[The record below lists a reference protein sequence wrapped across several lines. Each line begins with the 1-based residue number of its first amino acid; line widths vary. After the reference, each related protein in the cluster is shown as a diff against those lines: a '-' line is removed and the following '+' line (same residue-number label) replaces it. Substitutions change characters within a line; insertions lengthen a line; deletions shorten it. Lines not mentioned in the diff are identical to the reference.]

1 MVMTLA
7 HMIANAPGGA
17 ERLRQLASVPFTPHA
32 ERVALIEQ
40 AASFEGLAK
49 FAAGY
54 LKPAPS
60 EDIARAMLIEIVP
73 LFDSRMAKMAKALRT
88 PGQHMKE
95 HGLRAAVKAVR
106 AKS

>member
-1 MVMTLA
+1 MTLA
-7 HMIANAPGGA
+7 HMLANAPGGA

-60 EDIARAMLIEIVP
+60 EDIARAILSEMVP
-73 LFDSRMAKMAKALRT
+73 RFDKQLAKAMRT

-95 HGLRAAVKAVR
+95 HGLRAAVRAVR

>member
-1 MVMTLA
+1 MTIA

-60 EDIARAMLIEIVP
+60 EDIARAILTEMVP
-73 LFDSRMAKMAKALRT
+73 RLDDQMA
-88 PGQHMKE
+88 E
-95 HGLRAAVKAVR
+95 AVR
-106 AKS
+106 GAKS

>member
-1 MVMTLA
+1 MTLA

-49 FAAGY
+49 FAATH

-60 EDIARAMLIEIVP
+60 NDIARAILAEMVP
-73 LFDSRMAKMAKALRT
+73 RFDDRMAEARRT
-88 PGQHMKE
+88 SGEHAKE

>member
-1 MVMTLA
+1 MTLA
-7 HMIANAPGGA
+7 HMIANAPCGA

-49 FAAGY
+49 FAAGRH
-54 LKPAPS
+54 L
-60 EDIARAMLIEIVP
+60 RAILTEIVP
-73 LFDSRMAKMAKALRT
+73 RFDNQLAKAMRT
-88 PGQHMKE
+88 PGQHAKE

-106 AKS
+106 RAKS

>member
-1 MVMTLA
+1 MTLA
-7 HMIANAPGGA
+7 HMIANAPDGA
-17 ERLRQLASVPFTPHA
+17 ARLRALAYAPTTAPS
-32 ERVALIEQ
+32 ERAKLLEQ

-49 FAAGY
+49 FAAAY

-60 EDIARAMLIEIVP
+60 EDIAKAIFFKAEGRRLVV
-73 LFDSRMAKMAKALRT
+73 ALRT

-106 AKS
+106 GAKS

>member
-1 MVMTLA
+1 MTLA

-17 ERLRQLASVPFTPHA
+17 ERLRQLAGVPFTPHD

-49 FAAGY
+49 FAAAR
-54 LKPAPS
+54 LKPASS
-60 EDIARAMLIEIVP
+60 EDIALGMLHQAGLGMLVKAM
-73 LFDSRMAKMAKALRT
+73 RT
-88 PGQHMKE
+88 PGQHAAE

>member
-1 MVMTLA
+1 MTLA

-60 EDIARAMLIEIVP
+60 EDIARAILTEMVP
-73 LFDSRMAKMAKALRT
+73 RFDNQLAKALRT
-88 PGQHMKE
+88 PGQRAKE
-95 HGLRAAVKAVR
+95 HGLRAAVRAVR